1 MRIMSQNCLHVV
13 CVVVFTVILWIRWV
27 VWGVIILINYRW
39 KKREIISLDDIETWE
54 SDNK

>member
-39 KKREIISLDDIETWE
+39 KKREIISSDDIETWE